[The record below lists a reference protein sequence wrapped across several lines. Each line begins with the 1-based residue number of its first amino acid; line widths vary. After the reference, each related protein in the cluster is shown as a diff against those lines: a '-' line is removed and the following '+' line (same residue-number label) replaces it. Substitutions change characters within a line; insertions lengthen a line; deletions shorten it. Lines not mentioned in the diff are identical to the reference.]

1 MQEWSLRQTTVRGSF
16 PFMNTKHTRAFLMMC
31 GMAVVSLPLRTL
43 AQQNSDATAASAQH
57 TSTERDGQHD
67 FDFHIGNWKTHISR
81 LDHPLTGSTTW
92 LKYEGTLVARKVW
105 DGRAQL
111 EELEADGPTGHME
124 DALWFLYNPQS
135 HQWSLNAAAS
145 NDGILGQ
152 PMFGG
157 FKNGRG
163 EFFDQEPFKGKA
175 ILVRQVWSDI
185 TPTSHRFEQ
194 AFSDDGGKTW
204 EINFVALLTGA

>member
-1 MQEWSLRQTTVRGSF
+1 MIRLRHVALFSVLCALGHLAHPSL
-16 PFMNTKHTRAFLMMC
+16 
-31 GMAVVSLPLRTL
+31 
-43 AQQNSDATAASAQH
+43 ASAQAARAAPA
-57 TSTERDGQHD
+57 SPVLRDGQHD
-67 FDFHIGNWKTHISR
+67 FDFHFGHWRTHISR
-81 LDHPLTGSTTW
+81 LEHPLTGSTTW
-92 LKYEGTLVARKVW
+92 LKYEGTLAARKVW

-124 DALWFLYNPQS
+124 DALLFLYNPQS

-145 NDGILGQ
+145 SDGTMGQ
-152 PMFGG
+152 PMFGE

-163 EFFDQEPFKGKA
+163 EFFDQEPFKGRT

-194 AFSDDGGKTW
+194 SFSEDGGKTW
-204 EINFVALLTGA
+204 ESNFIAMLTREERPSLSRTTAKDQ